1 MGEGGH
7 RGRAGAIE
15 HEGGKIV
22 EIVEFELFEHRQK
35 SSTAC
40 FVTCRE
46 AVDVADDLIGFAD
59 VPAHHGDE
67 VVVEFASL
75 DPLQDRD
82 AHALLVHLAGLGAVA
97 ATPDVDDVRGR
108 CEEADERCVVAGITE
123 DRGGDGDVV
132 KVAGA
137 LPGVVRDVDVARVDP
152 FRADVVDEVADGGG
166 HRVDVAGC
174 ARDRLGDHPAFG
186 VEDAC

>member
-15 HEGGKIV
+15 HEGGEIV

-97 ATPDVDDVRGR
+97 ATPTSTTCAVDAKKPTSDVSSLGSRK
-108 CEEADERCVVAGITE
+108 T
-123 DRGGDGDVV
+123 
-132 KVAGA
+132 
-137 LPGVVRDVDVARVDP
+137 GVVTVMS
-152 FRADVVDEVADGGG
+152 
-166 HRVDVAGC
+166 
-174 ARDRLGDHPAFG
+174 
-186 VEDAC
+186 

>member
-15 HEGGKIV
+15 HEGGEIA

-40 FVTCRE
+40 LVTCRE

-82 AHALLVHLAGLGAVA
+82 PHAFLVDLAGLGAVA

-108 CEEADERCVVAGITE
+108 CEEADERCVVAGIAE
-123 DRGGDGDVV
+123 HRGGDGDIV

-152 FRADVVDEVADGGG
+152 FRADVVDEVADGGS

-174 ARDRLGDHPAFG
+174 ARDRLGDHPALG